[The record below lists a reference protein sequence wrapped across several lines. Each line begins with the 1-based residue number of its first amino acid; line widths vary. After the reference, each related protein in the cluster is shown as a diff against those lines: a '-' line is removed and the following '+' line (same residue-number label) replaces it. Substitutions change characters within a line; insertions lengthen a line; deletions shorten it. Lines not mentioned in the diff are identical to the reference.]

1 MDLVQT
7 VFGSCP
13 DKSRRRS
20 VMKIRL
26 RSASYTTVAIGLL
39 ELVCLLAGTTLPLAS
54 ITEFWIFE
62 NEFSILSLSGT
73 LLLSDEILLAVI
85 VCSFGFVFPLAKLI
99 TSFFEGLGSIPTIIQ
114 RFSMVDVFLLSFL
127 VYGSKISES
136 YDVVLGDGF
145 YFLCVAL
152 TLNFARTSFG
162 KEAIDG

>member
-1 MDLVQT
+1 
-7 VFGSCP
+7 
-13 DKSRRRS
+13 
-20 VMKIRL
+20 MKIRL

-62 NEFSILSLSGT
+62 DEFSILSLSGT

-127 VYGSKISES
+127 VYGSKISGS
-136 YDVVLGDGF
+136 YNVVLGAGF

-152 TLNFARTSFG
+152 ALSFARTSFG
-162 KEAIDG
+162 KEAKDG

>member
-1 MDLVQT
+1 
-7 VFGSCP
+7 
-13 DKSRRRS
+13 
-20 VMKIRL
+20 MKIQL

-73 LLLSDEILLAVI
+73 LLLSNEILLAVI

-99 TSFFEGLGSIPTIIQ
+99 TGFFEGLGSIPTIIQ

-127 VYGSKISES
+127 VYGSKISGS
-136 YDVVLGDGF
+136 YNVVLGAGF

-152 TLNFARTSFG
+152 ALSFARTSFG
-162 KEAIDG
+162 KEAKDG

>member
-1 MDLVQT
+1 
-7 VFGSCP
+7 
-13 DKSRRRS
+13 
-20 VMKIRL
+20 MKIRL

-39 ELVCLLAGTTLPLAS
+39 ELVCLLAGTTLPLAR

-62 NEFSILSLSGT
+62 NEFSIISLSGT
-73 LLLSDEILLAVI
+73 LLLSDEILLAVV

-127 VYGSKISES
+127 VYGSKISGS
-136 YDVVLGDGF
+136 YDVALGAGF
-145 YFLCVAL
+145 YFLCAAL
-152 TLNFARTSFG
+152 TLSFARTSFG

>member
-1 MDLVQT
+1 
-7 VFGSCP
+7 
-13 DKSRRRS
+13 
-20 VMKIRL
+20 MKIRL
-26 RSASYTTVAIGLL
+26 RSASYPTIAIGLL

-152 TLNFARTSFG
+152 TLSFARASFG
-162 KEAIDG
+162 KESID

>member
-1 MDLVQT
+1 
-7 VFGSCP
+7 
-13 DKSRRRS
+13 
-20 VMKIRL
+20 MKIRL

-99 TSFFEGLGSIPTIIQ
+99 TSFFEGLGPIPTIIQ

-127 VYGSKISES
+127 VYGSKISGS
-136 YDVVLGDGF
+136 YDVVLGAGF
-145 YFLCVAL
+145 YFLFVAL
-152 TLNFARTSFG
+152 IISFARASFE
-162 KEAIDG
+162 KKAIDR

>member
-1 MDLVQT
+1 
-7 VFGSCP
+7 
-13 DKSRRRS
+13 
-20 VMKIRL
+20 MKIRL

-73 LLLSDEILLAVI
+73 LLLSNEILLAVI

-127 VYGSKISES
+127 VYGSKISGS
-136 YDVVLGDGF
+136 YDVVLGAGF
-145 YFLCVAL
+145 YFLCFAL
-152 TLNFARTSFG
+152 TLSFARASFG
-162 KEAIDG
+162 KE

>member
-1 MDLVQT
+1 
-7 VFGSCP
+7 
-13 DKSRRRS
+13 
-20 VMKIRL
+20 MKIRL

-62 NEFSILSLSGT
+62 DEFSILSLSGT

>member
-1 MDLVQT
+1 
-7 VFGSCP
+7 
-13 DKSRRRS
+13 
-20 VMKIRL
+20 MKIRL

-73 LLLSDEILLAVI
+73 LLLSNEILLAVI

-99 TSFFEGLGSIPTIIQ
+99 TSFFEGLGSIPTTMQ

-127 VYGSKISES
+127 VYGSKISGS
-136 YDVVLGDGF
+136 YDVVLGAGF

-152 TLNFARTSFG
+152 TLSFARTSFRKG
-162 KEAIDG
+162 AING